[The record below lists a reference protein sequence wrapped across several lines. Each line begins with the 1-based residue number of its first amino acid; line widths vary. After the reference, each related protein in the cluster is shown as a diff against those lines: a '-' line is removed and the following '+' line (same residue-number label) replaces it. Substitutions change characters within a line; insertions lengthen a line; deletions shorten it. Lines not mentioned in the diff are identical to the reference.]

1 MMILRLLLLCCTYVC
16 IQAQRLGIYTLAGK
30 NHTALQGRV
39 EIRINGTSGTVCD
52 DKFDNN
58 AATVV
63 CRVLN
68 HNNGGI
74 AVLDH
79 RFGPGTGPIWLDDL
93 VCQGNEQYLN
103 QCQTNSKYLN
113 ASNCNH
119 KEDVGVICNI
129 DSRSM
134 QISNSS
140 ITSQIIQQPSNCP
153 NYRTN
158 LDVRLI
164 GPLNLIGIG
173 YVEIKHNGVWGSICD
188 DLWSLNDAKVICRM
202 LCFELYCVQAG
213 GPKEMIAGINQ
224 VSTNYLLDDVECTGN
239 ELDIRDCKRLD
250 WSIHNCRPEHQ
261 EFASVT
267 CIPLKNERPPVPV
280 PTMECTNGTF
290 NVQFSRYQDRFLLT
304 EHLSV
309 KNNSRLCTLT
319 KAINSS
325 TVSIII
331 PFTEECGSHA
341 SGNATHIF
349 YTNQVGYKY
358 TMVQLHVIRDNTYW
372 IDVTCIFARNLEV
385 SKGFTPITD
394 AFTKTAFGRFF
405 ITMSFYRQQGP
416 CNDTC
421 FIELLDPV
429 RLYVGEWLNVAVSL
443 TSFVQ
448 DDLKLIVPMCRATPT
463 YNRYDA
469 ISASLF
475 SNKCQVEPTLGFYPL
490 NSTSFG
496 FRYRAF
502 RFDTT
507 DSVYIHCDA
516 FVCLKSE
523 KHNIDDCD
531 RTCNSTRINR
541 GKREASREI
550 FHLVS
555 KPIKILRRKD
565 KMDGQTNELESH
577 LTQSVTLSTSADM
590 TSARPFTSLLSSRKV
605 IDGTTS
611 NFKTVTSTSSI
622 TSPIIKTNLKSTLK
636 QEGSENGFAHITSTA
651 SREFD
656 KSKTTF
662 HPTLKLSEHN
672 QRDTTIIATTESVE
686 NVNTKRK
693 TTSSTAML
701 FDAMNGKLSTSQSQ
715 KRRSKSKSE
724 KILPDSNQL
733 YAGGLGGKLTILS
746 GGAYPKSSYILVFC
760 LMMFSLFDLFIV

>member
-1 MMILRLLLLCCTYVC
+1 MHDMMILRVLLHCCAYVC
-16 IQAQRLGIYTLAGK
+16 IQAQRLGTYSLTGE

-39 EIRINGTSGTVCD
+39 EIRLNGTSGTVCD
-52 DKFDNN
+52 DKFDNS

-63 CRVLN
+63 CRVLG
-68 HNNGGI
+68 HTNGGI

-79 RFGPGTGPIWLDDL
+79 RFGPGTGPIWYDDL
-93 VCQGNEQYLN
+93 VCRGDEQNLDQCMAKPLN
-103 QCQTNSKYLN
+103 N
-113 ASNCNH
+113 SNCNH

-129 DSRSM
+129 QSRAM

-140 ITSQIIQQPSNCP
+140 ITYQIIEQPSNCA
-153 NYRTN
+153 NFRTN

-202 LCFELYCVQAG
+202 LCFDLYCVQAG
-213 GPKEMIAGINQ
+213 GPDEIIAGINQ
-224 VSTNYLLDDVECTGN
+224 VSTNYLLDDVECTG
-239 ELDIRDCKRLD
+239 EEHHIRDCKRSN
-250 WSIHNCRPEHQ
+250 WSIHNCRPEHK

-280 PTMECTNGTF
+280 PTMKCTNGTF

-394 AFTKTAFGRFF
+394 AFTKTALGRFF
-405 ITMSFYRQQGP
+405 ISMSFYRQQGP

-463 YNRYDA
+463 NNRYDA

-475 SNKCQVEPTLGFYPL
+475 SNKYV
-490 NSTSFG
+490 
-496 FRYRAF
+496 
-502 RFDTT
+502 
-507 DSVYIHCDA
+507 
-516 FVCLKSE
+516 LKQIISSLQSYLVIV
-523 KHNIDDCD
+523 NY
-531 RTCNSTRINR
+531 
-541 GKREASREI
+541 ASM
-550 FHLVS
+550 VS
-555 KPIKILRRKD
+555 KSYLA
-565 KMDGQTNELESH
+565 ES
-577 LTQSVTLSTSADM
+577 
-590 TSARPFTSLLSSRKV
+590 
-605 IDGTTS
+605 
-611 NFKTVTSTSSI
+611 
-622 TSPIIKTNLKSTLK
+622 
-636 QEGSENGFAHITSTA
+636 
-651 SREFD
+651 
-656 KSKTTF
+656 
-662 HPTLKLSEHN
+662 
-672 QRDTTIIATTESVE
+672 
-686 NVNTKRK
+686 
-693 TTSSTAML
+693 
-701 FDAMNGKLSTSQSQ
+701 
-715 KRRSKSKSE
+715 
-724 KILPDSNQL
+724 
-733 YAGGLGGKLTILS
+733 
-746 GGAYPKSSYILVFC
+746 
-760 LMMFSLFDLFIV
+760 

>member
-1 MMILRLLLLCCTYVC
+1 MLVKIHFACLTLLNIIVP
-16 IQAQRLGIYTLAGK
+16 AQRLGIYTLAGK

-239 ELDIRDCKRLD
+239 ELDIRDCKRLN

-341 SGNATHIF
+341 S
-349 YTNQVGYKY
+349 
-358 TMVQLHVIRDNTYW
+358 
-372 IDVTCIFARNLEV
+372 
-385 SKGFTPITD
+385 
-394 AFTKTAFGRFF
+394 
-405 ITMSFYRQQGP
+405 
-416 CNDTC
+416 
-421 FIELLDPV
+421 
-429 RLYVGEWLNVAVSL
+429 VA
-443 TSFVQ
+443 
-448 DDLKLIVPMCRATPT
+448 
-463 YNRYDA
+463 
-469 ISASLF
+469 
-475 SNKCQVEPTLGFYPL
+475 
-490 NSTSFG
+490 
-496 FRYRAF
+496 
-502 RFDTT
+502 
-507 DSVYIHCDA
+507 
-516 FVCLKSE
+516 
-523 KHNIDDCD
+523 
-531 RTCNSTRINR
+531 
-541 GKREASREI
+541 
-550 FHLVS
+550 
-555 KPIKILRRKD
+555 
-565 KMDGQTNELESH
+565 
-577 LTQSVTLSTSADM
+577 QSVTFSTSADM
-590 TSARPFTSLLSSRKV
+590 TSATSFTSLLSSKKV
-605 IDGTTS
+605 IDRTTS
-611 NFKTVTSTSSI
+611 NIKTVTSTSSI
-622 TSPIIKTNLKSTLK
+622 TSLIINTNSK
-636 QEGSENGFAHITSTA
+636 QEGSENGFATTTSTA
-651 SREFD
+651 SRAFD

-662 HPTLKLSEHN
+662 QPTFKLSEHN
-672 QRDTTIIATTESVE
+672 QRDTTITATTVFVE
-686 NVNTKRK
+686 KREHKKENNVISCNV
-693 TTSSTAML
+693 
-701 FDAMNGKLSTSQSQ
+701 
-715 KRRSKSKSE
+715 
-724 KILPDSNQL
+724 IWSN
-733 YAGGLGGKLTILS
+733 A
-746 GGAYPKSSYILVFC
+746 
-760 LMMFSLFDLFIV
+760 

>member
-1 MMILRLLLLCCTYVC
+1 
-16 IQAQRLGIYTLAGK
+16 
-30 NHTALQGRV
+30 
-39 EIRINGTSGTVCD
+39 
-52 DKFDNN
+52 
-58 AATVV
+58 
-63 CRVLN
+63 
-68 HNNGGI
+68 
-74 AVLDH
+74 
-79 RFGPGTGPIWLDDL
+79 
-93 VCQGNEQYLN
+93 
-103 QCQTNSKYLN
+103 
-113 ASNCNH
+113 
-119 KEDVGVICNI
+119 
-129 DSRSM
+129 M

-239 ELDIRDCKRLD
+239 ELDIRDCKRLN

-341 SGNATHIF
+341 SG
-349 YTNQVGYKY
+349 
-358 TMVQLHVIRDNTYW
+358 
-372 IDVTCIFARNLEV
+372 
-385 SKGFTPITD
+385 
-394 AFTKTAFGRFF
+394 
-405 ITMSFYRQQGP
+405 P

-463 YNRYDA
+463 NNRYDA

-531 RTCNSTRINR
+531 RTCNSSRINR

-555 KPIKILRRKD
+555 KPIQILRRKD

-656 KSKTTF
+656 KSKTIF
-662 HPTLKLSEHN
+662 QPTLKLSEHN

-693 TTSSTAML
+693 TTSSIAML
-701 FDAMNGKLSTSQSQ
+701 FDPMNGKPSTSQSQ

-724 KILPDSNQL
+724 NFVPDSNQL
-733 YAGGLGGKLTILS
+733 YEGGLGGKLTILS